1 MSVPERIL
9 ARHLHELELL
19 GQSDGTIYARRRA
32 ILRMAALIDVPLLE
46 ATHEDLAAWRASL
59 QVTDNTVVHYASHA
73 RQFFDWAV
81 SKGLAGQNPAAG
93 LLVPFLARG
102 LPRPIGEDELMAAV
116 TGAPARIRPWLV
128 LAGWAGLRAKEIAL
142 LRRESVL
149 DTTIPPVL
157 LVARDAT
164 KGHRERVVPMSSFV
178 VSEVRPH
185 LPRAGWVFPR
195 PDGSPAPNRPSRI
208 SQAANAYLHAA
219 GITATLHQFRHRF
232 GTVGYSLTLDLR
244 LMQEQMGHAR
254 PETTALYAAYNQPGA
269 LDMVEALPVPG
280 RLRAVAG

>member
-9 ARHLHELELL
+9 ARHLHELRLL
-19 GQSDGTIYARRRA
+19 GLSDGTIYARRRA

-46 ATHEDLAAWRASL
+46 ATQEDLAAWRDAL
-59 QVTDNTVVHYASHA
+59 TVTDNTVVHYASHA
-73 RQFFDWAV
+73 RRFFDWAV
-81 SKGLAGQNPAAG
+81 AAGHADLNPAAG
-93 LLVPFLARG
+93 LLVPFLTRG

-128 LAGWAGLRAKEIAL
+128 LAGWVGLRAKEIAL

-149 DTTIPPVL
+149 DTAVPPVL
-157 LVARDAT
+157 IVARYAT

-195 PDGSPAPNRPSRI
+195 MDGKPLPNKPSRI
-208 SQAANAYLHAA
+208 SQAANAYLHSI

-232 GTVGYSLTLDLR
+232 GTVGYGLTLDLR
-244 LMQEQMGHAR
+244 LIQEQMGHAR
-254 PETTALYAAYNQPGA
+254 PETTAGYASYNQAGA
-269 LDMVEALPVPG
+269 VDMVEALPVPG